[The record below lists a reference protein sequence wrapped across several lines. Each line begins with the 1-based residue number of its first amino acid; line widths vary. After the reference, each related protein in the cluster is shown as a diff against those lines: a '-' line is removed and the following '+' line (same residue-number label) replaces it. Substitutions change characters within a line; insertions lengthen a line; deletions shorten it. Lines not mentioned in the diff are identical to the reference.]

1 MMNNEFE
8 KRISDK
14 LNHIEVQP
22 SEGLLDAIFE
32 KRAAR
37 PRPFV
42 GLIKLFSAAAAV
54 TVLVTSV
61 YMFSGKNDDAQG
73 IAKAPE
79 QMGPASSIQAGH
91 SNKPVDMTGA
101 RTVDH
106 QSKASA
112 APVNQSKSRP
122 ENNAANNHRQNVRA
136 GSNYRHVARQ
146 AENAALPA
154 RLVSYEEEVQQD
166 QVFEGDDVYTRY
178 FNIASSNRPSIAS
191 EEHKGNSHLY
201 VYHSANE
208 KRVNEVMEMNTFVSL
223 PGREF
228 SRFKPASSSFDNAIY
243 AYRPIDKDALKKRKP
258 IYMDAMFGSI
268 LTSHRALDN
277 GDIRKYA
284 NSISVASYNSQFG
297 VRVSMPVGHNIN
309 VFSGIFMQNQSNLYR
324 GTVAHGEPATQI
336 NKTVSYIN
344 DPIKGPVMIT
354 TYDTVNYTAMR
365 NSGYDFRNTY
375 KLFQLPVGASYCF
388 GYHKFDFSVNASALI
403 NVFTSSTGRLMNVHA
418 GSSETYTSTSKYASI
433 GSGLSFMA
441 AYPVTS
447 RFKVILEPGL
457 QYFKIQATKAGNNM
471 NEGIFNKQL
480 SIGLRYTLF

>member
-14 LNHIEVQP
+14 LNHMEVQP

-42 GLIKLFSAAAAV
+42 GLIKLFSVAAAV

-61 YMFSGKNDDAQG
+61 YMFSGKKDGAQSV
-73 IAKAPE
+73 ASAPE
-79 QMGPASSIQAGH
+79 QVQPAAPIHAEHNNKSADTRTEDRHSQAPAANVAESGSRSESHAAPRQRVARQAGH
-91 SNKPVDMTGA
+91 SG
-101 RTVDH
+101 RGR
-106 QSKASA
+106 SF
-112 APVNQSKSRP
+112 
-122 ENNAANNHRQNVRA
+122 
-136 GSNYRHVARQ
+136 ARQ
-146 AENAALPA
+146 TEANSTPA
-154 RLVSYEEEVQQD
+154 RLVSNEEEAQD
-166 QVFEGDDVYTRY
+166 QGYMGDDVYSRY
-178 FNIASSNRPSIAS
+178 FNISSSNRPSIAR

-201 VYHSANE
+201 VYRTAND
-208 KRVNEVMEMNTFVSL
+208 KLVNEVTEMNTFASL

-228 SRFKPASSSFDNAIY
+228 TGFRPASGSFDNSLY
-243 AYRPIDKDALKKRKP
+243 AYRSIDKKALKKHIP
-258 IYMDAMFGSI
+258 LYIDAMYGSM

-277 GDIRKYA
+277 AGIRKYA
-284 NSISVASYNSQFG
+284 NSISVSSYNSQFG

-324 GTVAHGEPATQI
+324 GAVVHGEPATQV

-354 TYDTVNYTAMR
+354 SYDTVNYTAMR
-365 NSGYDFRNTY
+365 SSGYDFRNTY

-388 GYHKFDFSVNASALI
+388 GYRKFDFSVNASALI
-403 NVFTSSTGRLMNVHA
+403 NLFTSSTGRVMNVHA
-418 GSSETYTSTSKYASI
+418 GNSEAYQSTAKYAGI

-441 AYPVTS
+441 AYPVTP
-447 RFKVILEPGL
+447 RFKLILEPGL
-457 QYFKIQATKAGNNM
+457 QYFKVQATRAGNNM
-471 NEGIFNKQL
+471 NESVLNKQL